1 MLNEQIAKAVGPAH
15 IDIAYEQRGNAGD
28 PAVLLIM
35 GLAGQLVHWPTRF
48 LDELV
53 SRGFHVIRFD
63 NRDSGHST
71 HLHDAPKPDLAA
83 AFAGDLS
90 SVSYTLSDMAADAV
104 GLLDFLGIEAAHV
117 VGASMGAAIAQT
129 MAIEHPARVRTLT
142 SMMFSTGGKG
152 VGLMHPEAQAL
163 FTDSPPTTREEA
175 IEQAIRRAPK
185 VRSPAYP
192 TPPQEIANIT
202 GQAWD
207 RDHDILATARQSV
220 ATVASGDRTE
230 MLRGVAVPTL
240 VIHGTKDTICDV
252 SGGQATAAAIPGAE
266 LVLFEGMAHDFP
278 AALAGR
284 IADCIAATVQ
294 RGKKR

>member
-117 VGASMGAAIAQT
+117 VGASMGC
-129 MAIEHPARVRTLT
+129 LLYT
-142 SMMFSTGGKG
+142 S
-152 VGLMHPEAQAL
+152 P
-163 FTDSPPTTREEA
+163 SP
-175 IEQAIRRAPK
+175 
-185 VRSPAYP
+185 
-192 TPPQEIANIT
+192 
-202 GQAWD
+202 
-207 RDHDILATARQSV
+207 RD
-220 ATVASGDRTE
+220 
-230 MLRGVAVPTL
+230 
-240 VIHGTKDTICDV
+240 
-252 SGGQATAAAIPGAE
+252 
-266 LVLFEGMAHDFP
+266 
-278 AALAGR
+278 
-284 IADCIAATVQ
+284 
-294 RGKKR
+294 